1 MKANQANQLKSK
13 LGKDNVSKKPLDAAK
28 NKLNLLCLFFFN
40 TKFSRSVTRF
50 YLGYTFGIDLHA
62 RKISL
67 VWLTIIIKLD
77 LEADI
82 LESMLKYNQGSMFIE
97 SSKSKVI
104 SCFFRNIFI
113 SNARHVQA
121 RFVLR
126 LSFHLSEAFFGI
138 KRY

>member
-28 NKLNLLCLFFFN
+28 NKLSLWCLFFFN
-40 TKFSRSVTRF
+40 TKFSRSVTQF

-67 VWLTIIIKLD
+67 VWLTIIIKID

-82 LESMLKYNQGSMFIE
+82 QESMLKHHQGRRLIE
-97 SSKSKVI
+97 SSTSKVT
-104 SCFFRNIFI
+104 SCFFRDIFL
-113 SNARHVQA
+113 SDARYVPS
-121 RFVLR
+121 RLVLR
-126 LSFHLSEAFFGI
+126 LSFHLFEAFFGI
-138 KRY
+138 KRH